1 MWLKIELIGNV
12 GRNPELRTAPNGN
25 RVASFTVA
33 TNRIFIDKNGAR
45 NKETTWFRIT
55 CWNDLAKF
63 VSQHVKKSDIVFVE
77 GRLDCDP
84 ETGGPI
90 LHTKANGEIASQFEI
105 TANTIKNITYKNN
118 DMDEKEI

>member
-1 MWLKIELIGNV
+1 MWQKVELIGNV

-63 VSQHVKKSDIVFVE
+63 VSQHVKKA
-77 GRLDCDP
+77 
-84 ETGGPI
+84 I
-90 LHTKANGEIASQFEI
+90 LFLWKDA
-105 TANTIKNITYKNN
+105 
-118 DMDEKEI
+118 